1 MRLKSYLRGI
11 GAGMIVAALVMGAA
25 APKTAKAAPEPSKE
39 TLVETVK
46 KNEEAK
52 VSDNNVVI
60 ASIPEAPAKTDI
72 SATEPSLD
80 VSEGDASVNISDIT
94 IADVSESDPEQVTEP
109 EDEITPPAIDPMPED
124 ETGFTTDGE
133 MVEIQIIRGDS
144 SVSVSR
150 RMYEAGL
157 VESAVEFDKYLCEN
171 HYDKY
176 ISVGTYEIAMG
187 SDFETMAEIISHR

>member
-1 MRLKSYLRGI
+1 MKLKSYLRGI

-25 APKTAKAAPEPSKE
+25 APKAAKAAPEPSNE

-52 VSDNNVVI
+52 VSDSDIVI
-60 ASIPEAPAKTDI
+60 ASIPEAPSKTEV
-72 SATEPSLD
+72 SVPAPSLG
-80 VSEGDASVNISDIT
+80 VSE
-94 IADVSESDPEQVTEP
+94 ADVTKEQQTEAEEP
-109 EDEITPPAIDPMPED
+109 EIQPEEEITPPAIDPMPED
-124 ETGFTTDGE
+124 ETGFTTDGQK
-133 MVEIQIIRGDS
+133 VEIQIVRGDS

-150 RMYEAGL
+150 RMFEAGL

-176 ISVGTYEIAMG
+176 ISVGTYEIEMG

>member
-1 MRLKSYLRGI
+1 MKLKSYLRGI

-25 APKTAKAAPEPSKE
+25 APKAAKAEPKPSNE

-46 KNEEAK
+46 KNDEEK
-52 VSDNNVVI
+52 VSSNEVAV
-60 ASIPEAPAKTDI
+60 ASIPEAPAI
-72 SATEPSLD
+72 NEVSSGEPSLD
-80 VSEGDASVNISDIT
+80 PVTDVTSNETLEEVSAN
-94 IADVSESDPEQVTEP
+94 DVSGTQIEP
-109 EDEITPPAIDPMPED
+109 IEEIIPPAIDPMPED
-124 ETGFTTDGE
+124 ETGFSTDGE
-133 MVEIQIIRGDS
+133 VVEIQIVRGDS

-176 ISVGTYEIAMG
+176 ISVGTYDIVMG
-187 SDFETMAEIISHR
+187 SDFETMAKIISHRK

>member
-1 MRLKSYLRGI
+1 MNLKSYLRGI
-11 GAGMIVAALVMGAA
+11 GAGLIVAALVMGAST
-25 APKTAKAAPEPSKE
+25 PKTATAVSEPSKE

-52 VSDNNVVI
+52 AAEENIIV
-60 ASIPEAPAKTDI
+60 ASIPEAPAVNEV
-72 SATEPSLD
+72 SAGEASLDTKED
-80 VSEGDASVNISDIT
+80 VSENAPDDSVS
-94 IADVSESDPEQVTEP
+94 DVSESNQEP
-109 EDEITPPAIDPMPED
+109 EEEITPPSIDPMPED
-124 ETGFTTDGE
+124 ETGFTTDGQK
-133 MVEIQIIRGDS
+133 VEIQIVRGDS

-150 RMYEAGL
+150 RMFEAGL

-176 ISVGTYEIAMG
+176 ISVGTYEIEMG

>member
-1 MRLKSYLRGI
+1 MNLKSYLRGI
-11 GAGMIVAALVMGAA
+11 GAGLIVAALVMGAA
-25 APKTAKAAPEPSKE
+25 TPKTAKAVSEPSKE

-52 VSDNNVVI
+52 TAEENVVI
-60 ASIPEAPAKTDI
+60 ASIPEAPAVNEVP
-72 SATEPSLD
+72 AGEPSLD
-80 VSEGDASVNISDIT
+80 TKEDVSENVPEVEVP
-94 IADVSESDPEQVTEP
+94 DVSESDTEQE
-109 EDEITPPAIDPMPED
+109 EEITPPSIDPMPED
-124 ETGFTTDGE
+124 ETGFTTDGQ
-133 MVEIQIIRGDS
+133 MVEIQIVRGDS

-150 RMYEAGL
+150 RMFEAGL

-176 ISVGTYEIAMG
+176 ISVGTYEIEMG